1 MTQSATGWY
10 VFAVFVA
17 AALAVDLFVL
27 HRRTHTI
34 GLKEALLGSALWIA
48 LALLFNV
55 GILVT
60 RGHQPAVE
68 FLAGYL
74 IELSLSV
81 DNLFVFLLLFRYFA
95 VPAKYQHKVL
105 FWGIVGAVAMRL
117 AFIMAGVALLG
128 RFHWAIYVFGAILI
142 FSGVRMWRQEEAEIH
157 PERNPVLNL
166 FRRFVPITPGYEEDR
181 FFVRRAT
188 RWVATPLFLVL
199 VMVETTD
206 LVFAVDSIPAVLAIT
221 SDPFIVFTSNI
232 FAVLGLRALF
242 FSLSNVMGLFHYLH
256 YGLSAILVF
265 VGLKMVLDD
274 VVHIPTP
281 IALGVVVATLAACV
295 VLSLLHRRPPATDAG
310 EDDPAEPRAGG
321 DR

>member
-1 MTQSATGWY
+1 MSQSAIGWY

-17 AALAVDLFVL
+17 AALALDLFVL
-27 HRRTHTI
+27 HRRSHAI
-34 GLKEALLGSALWIA
+34 SLREALAGSALWIS
-48 LALLFNV
+48 LALLFNA
-55 GILVT
+55 GIYFT
-60 RGHQPAVE
+60 RGPHPALE

-95 VPAKYQHKVL
+95 VPTQFQHKVL
-105 FWGIVGAVAMRL
+105 FWGIVGAVVMRL
-117 AFIMAGVALLG
+117 AFILAGVALLD

-142 FSGVRMWRQEEAEIH
+142 FSGIRMWKSEEAEIH

-166 FRRFVPITPGYEEDR
+166 FRRFVPITGNYEGAR
-181 FFVRRAT
+181 FIVRRAT

-265 VGLKMVLDD
+265 VGLKMVFSDLFH
-274 VVHIPTP
+274 VPTP
-281 IALGVVVATLAACV
+281 VALGVVILILAGCV
-295 VLSLLHRRPPATDAG
+295 IASLLHRRPAAPDAA
-310 EDDPAEPRAGG
+310 EEPAEPRASDGG
-321 DR
+321 A